1 MSEAQVKPPHTENLY
16 QPDAKAVQAAIA
28 ELSAHFGDRISVSRG
43 VRDEH
48 GKGYSHH
55 PIAAPDAVV
64 FARSAAEVQRA
75 VATCATHKVPMI
87 PYGAGTSA
95 HGQIAA
101 LRGGISIDLNGMD
114 KVLELRPDDLDVVV
128 QPGVRRKQL
137 NLHLR
142 DTGFFF
148 PIDPGADASI
158 GGMTSTRAS
167 GTNAVRYGTMREN
180 VLSLE
185 VVTARGEIIRTGS
198 RAKKSAMGYDLTHLF
213 VGAEGTLGVITE
225 VTLRIHPIAEAISA
239 AVCAFSTLKG
249 AVDTAIA
256 MIQSGIPVARVEL
269 LDEWSVRASNLHSN
283 LTLKEAPTLFLEFH
297 GTPAGVKEQA
307 QLVRAL
313 AEDNGTIG
321 FDWAEHQED
330 REKLWRAR
338 HDSLFATSTYWPG
351 RKGFPTDACV
361 PISALTDN
369 ILAARADMDASFL
382 QGKIIGHVGDGNFH
396 ASYAIRPESAED
408 LAEAARLY
416 DRVVERAIASGGT
429 ASGEH
434 GVGHSMLRY
443 MDQEHGAA
451 LGVMRSIKAAL
462 DPDHIMNPAK
472 ILPPV

>member
-1 MSEAQVKPPHTENLY
+1 MSRVETKPADSAPLHR
-16 QPDAKAVQAAIA
+16 PDPKAVQAVIV
-28 ELSAHFGDRISVSRG
+28 ELAAHFGGRLSVSPG

-48 GKGYSHH
+48 GMGYSHH
-55 PIAAPDAVV
+55 PVAAPDAVV
-64 FARSAAEVQRA
+64 FARSTADVQRA
-75 VATCATHKVPMI
+75 VAACAALKVPVI

-101 LRGGISIDLNGMD
+101 LRGGVSIDLTGMD
-114 KVLELRPDDLDVVV
+114 KVLKVRPDDLDVVV

-142 DTGFFF
+142 DTGLFF

-180 VLSLE
+180 VLALE
-185 VVTARGEIIRTGS
+185 VVTAQGEIIRTGN

-225 VTLRIHPIAEAISA
+225 ITLRIHPIAEAISA
-239 AVCAFSTLKG
+239 AVCAFSSLKG

-283 LTLKEAPTLFLEFH
+283 LTLKELPTLFLEFH
-297 GTPAGVKEQA
+297 GTVAGVKEQA
-307 QLVRAL
+307 QLVQAL
-313 AEDNGTIG
+313 AEDNGSVS
-321 FDWAEHQED
+321 FDWAERQED

-351 RKGFPTDACV
+351 RKGYPTDACV
-361 PISALTDN
+361 PISALADN

-434 GVGHSMLRY
+434 GVGYSMLRY
-443 MDQEHGAA
+443 MRQEHGAS
-451 LGVMRSIKAAL
+451 LGAMRAIKAAL
-462 DPDHIMNPAK
+462 DPDDIMNPGK
-472 ILPPV
+472 ILPPS

>member
-1 MSEAQVKPPHTENLY
+1 MARADTKPADVAVLHRTDP
-16 QPDAKAVQAAIA
+16 KAVQAVIA
-28 ELSAHFGDRISVSRG
+28 DLSPDFGDRLSVSPG
-43 VRDEH
+43 VRKEH
-48 GKGYSHH
+48 GMGYSHH
-55 PIAAPDAVV
+55 PVVAPDAVV
-64 FARSAAEVQRA
+64 FVRSTEDVRRA
-75 VATCATHKVPMI
+75 VAACAAHKVPII
-87 PYGAGTSA
+87 PFGAGTSA

-101 LRGGISIDLNGMD
+101 LHGGVSIDLSGMD
-114 KVLELRPDDLDVVV
+114 KVLAVRPNDLDVVV

-180 VLSLE
+180 VLALE
-185 VVTARGEIIRTGS
+185 VVTAQGEIVRTGS

-225 VTLRIHPIAEAISA
+225 ITLRIHPIAEAISA

-256 MIQSGIPVARVEL
+256 MIQTGIPVARVEL

-283 LTLKEAPTLFLEFH
+283 LALKELPTLFLEFH

-307 QLVRAL
+307 QLVQAL
-313 AEDNGTIG
+313 AEENGSVG
-321 FDWAEHQED
+321 FDWAERQED
-330 REKLWRAR
+330 RERLWRAR
-338 HDSLFATSTYWPG
+338 HESLFATATYWPG

-361 PISALTDN
+361 PISALADN
-369 ILAARADMDASFL
+369 ILAARTDMDASFL

-396 ASYAIRPESAED
+396 ASYAIRPDSAED
-408 LAEAARLY
+408 LEEAARLY
-416 DRVVERAIASGGT
+416 DRVVERAIAGGGT

-434 GVGHSMLRY
+434 GVGYSMLRY
-443 MDQEHGAA
+443 MGREHGAS
-451 LGVMRSIKAAL
+451 LGVMRAIKAAL
-462 DPDHIMNPAK
+462 DPDDIMNPGK
-472 ILPPV
+472 ILPPR